1 MCIVCATPDI
11 QPPMTRNDV
20 KQIVISFALFAAL
33 TACATGQSF
42 EQMKMRSTDLAR
54 AAAAG
59 EMSCPDVVVEQSGG
73 GENSREF
80 TARGCGK
87 VLQYQTVCDDK
98 ECNVVGS
105 KDITPAAAVDAPP
118 SADAP
123 PPNPAPVATPV
134 PVPTAAEPIFTGKMV
149 GADAWR
155 KKLVELASNEMTCP
169 TDKLTVTAP
178 AAGVEGTH
186 KLEGCSKF
194 VQYTLDCGD
203 DGACSVFR
211 K

>member
-1 MCIVCATPDI
+1 
-11 QPPMTRNDV
+11 V
-20 KQIVISFALFAAL
+20 KQILCSFALLAAL

-42 EQMKMRSTDLAR
+42 EQMKSRSADLAKT
-54 AAAAG
+54 AAAG
-59 EMSCPDVVVEQSGG
+59 EMSCTDVIVEQSGG

-87 VLQYQTVCDDK
+87 VMQYQTVCDAKD
-98 ECNVVGS
+98 CNVVGS
-105 KDITPAAAVDAPP
+105 KDITPAPAVVDVVAPAAPTPDAPVV
-118 SADAP
+118 
-123 PPNPAPVATPV
+123 APVV
-134 PVPTAAEPIFTGKMV
+134 AAPAAPAAIFNGKLV

-178 AAGVEGTH
+178 AAGVEGVH

-194 VQYTLDCGD
+194 VQYALDCGD
-203 DGACSVFR
+203 DGACSVLR
-211 K
+211 N